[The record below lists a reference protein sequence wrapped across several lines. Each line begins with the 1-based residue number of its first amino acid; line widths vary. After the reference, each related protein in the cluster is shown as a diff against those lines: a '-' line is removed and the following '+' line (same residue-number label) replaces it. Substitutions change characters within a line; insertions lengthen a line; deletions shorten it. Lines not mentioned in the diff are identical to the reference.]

1 MEHVLY
7 ACLSPVSFVYQYE
20 FLFKLIW
27 NDELANSFSLG
38 NDIDIVIY
46 VSSWN
51 KQQTVE
57 QWNA

>member
-51 KQQTVE
+51 K
-57 QWNA
+57 